1 MVLAKFMP
9 RGSGNSKPAAA
20 NAAANKQRRSPLFN
34 SLVGIRYVE
43 RDVIIDYSWKRY
55 AVFEVKGTDS
65 SSDVAMAGWQGFL
78 NSMECPIQVLIRQH
92 QPDMGRAKD
101 YHKEKRPDT
110 MQTGRVGQVADSL
123 IDLLEKCEETGT
135 VVTRRYYV
143 ICDEKD
149 AVQVASFMMQA
160 SIKATRLEGTP
171 LWNLYSGCAAGMG
184 AGHQQDF
191 YQAIV
196 KPREVQLNHRYA
208 RVYDVAKW
216 PRNITV
222 MFIERLLQTG
232 IELDLSLWIWPLSF
246 RESHQ
251 RLMMQKGRFEGAR
264 LQALEQGKM
273 VRPDVEATIEDSTR
287 LLHEVEKGMSKLYR
301 VTMTVAGYS
310 RDREG
315 LREVSDKIIGHFR
328 SQMSSAR
335 MLRYR
340 QGDAFKALMPALRR
354 GVCEPYLTDT
364 GTMLRLFPFSP
375 PDMDAGTGTL
385 FGIDRRSRSP
395 VMFDSFNYGMNG
407 HQVVMAR
414 SGAGKSFYVKL
425 RTFRQGT
432 QGVPIYV
439 IDPDGEYGVLAEAMG
454 GRVLVPGRP
463 GHGLNPF
470 AMGYTND
477 GDLNLRIMGLC
488 KLVEVMLQGEVD
500 QRRRAAIDA
509 CLTAFYVHELQESEN
524 RERSEEGLLQLG
536 VGGMNAFYDFLS
548 SIGSQERLGD
558 AAREMVTL
566 LERFATGSVQ
576 YLLSG
581 TGRGL
586 YEDERPV
593 TTFNLRHLPSDL
605 KPVATSVC
613 SEVVWG
619 LAVSKP
625 KDRVLVVDECW
636 TVLATLSGAEALLT
650 IAKRARKYKLGL
662 LCITQDVQDF
672 LAEDKDGGAI
682 AGHAG
687 LALLQNSGTKLVL
700 SQDPA
705 ALPLVANALQLNADC
720 ERYLKNVA
728 RGQGLLITD
737 DGNFPME
744 IVSTP
749 EERLLINDEA
759 WRQDGE
765 GDDVFGSDN
774 GETSVFALAAD

>member
-1 MVLAKFMP
+1 MVLTKVRLP
-9 RGSGNSKPAAA
+9 GSGGKGNGAPARP
-20 NAAANKQRRSPLFN
+20 KRKDPLFN
-34 SLVGIRYVE
+34 SLVGVRFVE
-43 RDVIIDYSWKRY
+43 RDVVVDYGWKRY
-55 AVFEVKGTDS
+55 AVFEVKGADS
-65 SSDVAMAGWQGFL
+65 SSDVVMTGWQSFL
-78 NSMECPIQVLIRQH
+78 NSLECPIQILIRQH
-92 QPDMGRAKD
+92 QPDLSKAQD
-101 YHKEKRPDT
+101 YHREKRPDT
-110 MQTGRVGQVADSL
+110 MKSGRVGQVADSL
-123 IDLLEKCEETGT
+123 LDLLERCEEVNT
-135 VVTRRYYV
+135 VVARRYYV
-143 ICDEKD
+143 VCEERN
-149 AVQVASFMMQA
+149 AVQIGSFMMQGNV
-160 SIKATRLEGTP
+160 KATRLEGTA
-171 LWNLYSGCAAGMG
+171 LWDLYSGCVSGMG
-184 AGHQQDF
+184 AGHQQEI
-191 YQAIV
+191 YQASV
-196 KPREVQLNHRYA
+196 RSGEVQLNRRFA
-208 RVYDVAKW
+208 RIYDVAKW
-216 PRNITV
+216 PRNITL
-222 MFIERLLQTG
+222 MFVERLLQTG
-232 IELDLSLWIWPLSF
+232 IELDISLWIWPLGF

-287 LLHEVEKGMSKLYR
+287 LLHEVEKGLSKLYR
-301 VTMTVAGYS
+301 VSMTVAGYARE
-310 RDREG
+310 RDG
-315 LREVSDKIIGHFR
+315 LREVSDQIIGHFR
-328 SQMSSAR
+328 SQMAVAR
-335 MLRYR
+335 VLRYR
-340 QGDAFKALMPALRR
+340 QGDGFKALMPALRR

-375 PDMDAGTGTL
+375 PDLDAGVGTF
-385 FGIDRRSRSP
+385 FGVDRRSCSP

-414 SGAGKSFYVKL
+414 SGSGKSFYVKL

-432 QGVPIYV
+432 QGIPIYV

-470 AMGYTND
+470 ATSYTGD
-477 GDLNLRIMGLC
+477 GDLNIRIMGLC

-509 CLTAFYVHELQESEN
+509 CLTGFYAHELRRAGDAGHSQ
-524 RERSEEGLLQLG
+524 EGLLQLG
-536 VGGMNAFYDFLS
+536 SGGMNAFYDFLRT
-548 SIGSQERLGD
+548 GQLGEQ
-558 AAREMVTL
+558 AEEMVLL

-581 TGRGL
+581 TGGGL
-586 YEDERPV
+586 FEDERPV

-619 LAVSKP
+619 LAISQP

-636 TVLATLSGAEALLT
+636 TVLATPSGAEALLT

-705 ALPLVANALQLNADC
+705 ALPLVAQALQLNEDC
-720 ERYLKNVA
+720 ARYLKSVA

-765 GDDVFGSDN
+765 GDDVVGGANLNDMA
-774 GETSVFALAAD
+774 VFAAAL

>member
-1 MVLAKFMP
+1 MVLTKLKLP
-9 RGSGNSKPAAA
+9 GIGGGSKNGRAPAPERE
-20 NAAANKQRRSPLFN
+20 KRRSPLFN
-34 SLVGIRYVE
+34 ALVGIRFVE
-43 RDVIIDYSWKRY
+43 RDVVVDYGWKRY

-65 SSDVAMAGWQGFL
+65 SSDVTMTGWQSLL
-78 NSMECPIQVLIRQH
+78 NSMECQVQILIRQH
-92 QPDMGRAKD
+92 QPDMGRARD
-101 YHKEKRPDT
+101 YHLEKRPDT
-110 MQTGRVGQVADSL
+110 MRSGRVGQVADSL
-123 IDLLEKCEETGT
+123 IDLLDKCEETGT
-135 VVTRRYYV
+135 VITRRYYL
-143 ICDEKD
+143 ICDEGD
-149 AVQVASFMMQA
+149 AIQVASFVMQA
-160 SIKATRLEGTP
+160 NLRATRLEGTP
-171 LWNLYSGCAAGMG
+171 LWNLYSGCVSGMG
-184 AGHQQDF
+184 AGHHQDF
-191 YQAIV
+191 YQASI
-196 KPREVQLNHRYA
+196 KPSEIQLNRRLG

-216 PRNITV
+216 PRNVTV

-232 IELDLSLWIWPLSF
+232 VELDISFWIWPLGF

-287 LLHEVEKGMSKLYR
+287 LLHEVEKGLSKLYR
-301 VTMTVAGYS
+301 VSMTIAGYG
-310 RDREG
+310 RDKDE
-315 LREVSDKIIGHFR
+315 LRTVSDKIVGHFR
-328 SQMSSAR
+328 SQMAVAKV
-335 MLRYR
+335 LRYR
-340 QGDAFKALMPALRR
+340 QGDGFKALMPALRR

-375 PDMDAGTGTL
+375 PDMDAGIGTF
-385 FGIDRRSRSP
+385 FGVDRRSRSP

-432 QGVPIYV
+432 QGIPIYV

-470 AMGYTND
+470 AMSYTND
-477 GDLNLRIMGLC
+477 GDMNIRIIGLC

-500 QRRRAAIDA
+500 QRRRAAIDS
-509 CLTAFYVHELQESEN
+509 CLTGFYRSELEKAESN
-524 RERSEEGLLQLG
+524 ERSEEGLLRLG
-536 VGGMNAFYDFLS
+536 TGGMNAFYEFLQS
-548 SIGSQERLGD
+548 GVQGEPG
-558 AAREMVTL
+558 AEMVVL

-581 TGRGL
+581 TGGSL
-586 YEDERPV
+586 FEDEKPV

-619 LAVSKP
+619 LAISKP

-636 TVLATLSGAEALLT
+636 TVLATPSGAEALLT

-687 LALLQNSGTKLVL
+687 LALLQNSGTKLIL

-705 ALPLVANALQLNADC
+705 ALPLVAQALQLNEDC
-720 ERYLKNVA
+720 ERYLKSVS

-765 GDDVFGSDN
+765 GADVFGEDN
-774 GETSVFALAAD
+774 EDMSVFSLVA